1 MKYREIIFFLHCC
14 SLEEKNRYLRK
25 VCHEL
30 QEELSS
36 LRKERV
42 ALEFKLEK
50 LHSRSPVLVHS
61 P

>member
-1 MKYREIIFFLHCC
+1 MNSTMFLYY

-25 VCHEL
+25 VCHDL
-30 QEELSS
+30 QEELST

-42 ALEFKLEK
+42 ALEMKLEK